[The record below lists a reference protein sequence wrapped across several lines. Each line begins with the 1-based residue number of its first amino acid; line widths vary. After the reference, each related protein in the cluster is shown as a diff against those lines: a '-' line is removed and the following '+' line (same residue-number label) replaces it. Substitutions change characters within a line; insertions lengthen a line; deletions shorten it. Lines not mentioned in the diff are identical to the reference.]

1 MDVNGLKNYQ
11 ASMAQSLS
19 QATSQ
24 IFNDVRA
31 SGDKVD
37 QKKQQIA
44 DSGLKQVQA
53 ANERA
58 AQRAGAI
65 DIYV

>member
-1 MDVNGLKNYQ
+1 MDVTGLRNYQ
-11 ASMAQSLS
+11 ANMAQSLS
-19 QATSQ
+19 RATSQ

-31 SGDKVD
+31 SGEKVD

-44 DSGLKQVQA
+44 DASLQQVQQST
-53 ANERA
+53 ERA
-58 AQRAGAI
+58 AKRAGAI